1 MTRSATVA
9 ARAVWSDGKPLSAG
23 WAKSGRTDGS
33 TTKGRGSERS
43 PAASW
48 IRAVTT
54 TTARTACT
62 ASPTFSGRESVSQI
76 AAAATG
82 TRIGKSWATVEM
94 RVSIRRQA
102 DSRTWESAGYR
113 RAPPRRGPGSVSY
126 THLRAHETRHD
137 VVCRL

>member
-23 WAKSGRTDGS
+23 WAKSGRTVGS
-33 TTKGRGSERS
+33 TTKGRGSEWS

-48 IRAVTT
+48 IRAITT

-62 ASPTFSGRESVSQI
+62 ASPAFSRLGSVSQI

-82 TRIGKSWATVEM
+82 TRIGKNWATAETKM
-94 RVSIRRQA
+94 SIGCQA
-102 DSRTWESAGYR
+102 DSRTWESAGYGTAPRDGDLDVAVRR
-113 RAPPRRGPGSVSY
+113 RAVRPWE
-126 THLRAHETRHD
+126 A
-137 VVCRL
+137 